1 MLKVV
6 VEVKDHK
13 VVKEVEAPKVDQ
25 VLEVILELKDFKVSI
40 ERVLK
45 VLKDMVVE
53 QVILDLKEV
62 EEPKV
67 L

>member
-13 VVKEVEAPKVDQ
+13 VVKEVEALKVDQ
-25 VLEVILELKDFKVSI
+25 VLEVILELKDFKVLI

-62 EEPKV
+62 GEPKV

>member
-6 VEVKDHK
+6 AEVKDHK
-13 VVKEVEAPKVDQ
+13 VVKEVEVLKEDQ
-25 VLEVILELKDFKVSI
+25 VREVIQELKDIKVSI

-45 VLKDMVVE
+45 VLKDMMVE

-62 EEPKV
+62 GEHKV

>member
-13 VVKEVEAPKVDQ
+13 VVKEVEALKVDQ
-25 VLEVILELKDFKVSI
+25 VLEVILELKDFKVLI